1 MGNQVGIPQERIAI
15 VFPPVPIPGAL
26 VVAVLENRLEELRR
40 LEQERIRRAWRVRG
54 VISDHVPLIGSIA
67 DILIRP
73 PHHMFSLNENPLS
86 IYLHH
91 GGNNAVYYDF
101 VGDETDHLQYI
112 EVRVETD
119 LPSNA
124 FLYAR
129 QPLNEI
135 LDAMSRTQPQMP
147 LALQRLELV
156 SPLDGGVVAY
166 ELILPYSTGVRMGPL
181 GGIWQWPQFAPYDAV
196 FREAIA
202 SASPFYRL
210 LCAFRVYEGI
220 NWIRRWI
227 REQCVVLGIQERMPG
242 DPDVDVAE
250 LRRMGFNPD
259 FLVGIR
265 TAADLFERL
274 REHRNGI
281 AHFLIEGEQGYAHTY
296 LARGEVVHEYSL
308 GGAVLLGYAGRAI
321 DDLRIFCNN
330 HLVNHLFR
338 GSILP
343 LREIRDRFTNRSIK

>member
-1 MGNQVGIPQERIAI
+1 MGSV
-15 VFPPVPIPGAL
+15 
-26 VVAVLENRLEELRR
+26 
-40 LEQERIRRAWRVRG
+40 
-54 VISDHVPLIGSIA
+54 A
-67 DILIRP
+67 DILARP
-73 PHHMFSLNENPLS
+73 PHHMVPLNETPLS

-91 GGNNAVYYDF
+91 GGHNAVYYDF
-101 VGDETDHLQYI
+101 IGDDDGRLRHI

-135 LDAMSRTQPQMP
+135 LDAMSRMPPQVP

-156 SPLDGGVVAY
+156 SPRDDGVLAC
-166 ELILPYSTGVRMGPL
+166 ELILPYTTGVRMGPL
-181 GGIWQWPQFAPYDAV
+181 GGIWQWQQFAPYDAV

-220 NWIRRWI
+220 NWIRHWI
-227 REQCVVLGIQERMPG
+227 REQCTARNIQERMPG

-250 LRRMGFNPD
+250 LRRLGFDPN
-259 FLVGIR
+259 FLQGIR
-265 TAADLFERL
+265 TAADLFGKL
-274 REHRNGI
+274 RELRNGI
-281 AHFLIEGEQGYAHTY
+281 AHFLFEGQQGYAHTY
-296 LARGEVVHEYSL
+296 LARGEVVLTYSL
-308 GGAVLLGYAGRAI
+308 GGAVLLRYAARAI
-321 DDLRIFCNN
+321 DDLRIFCNR
-330 HLVNHLFR
+330 HLQSHLFR

-343 LREIRDRFTNRSIK
+343 LREIRDRFNIRTPSE